1 MLISANPGPQSLA
14 LSVIGC
20 PWLFYGGA
28 RGGGKTYYLILD
40 WLQSALLYGKNWAG
54 VVFRRTYPELED
66 VIKQAREILIPLG
79 AKYNGSTR
87 IFRLPNGA
95 TLKMR
100 YIRNLQDVASYQG
113 HEYQWIGIDEAG
125 NFPSA
130 DILEQI
136 WQSSRT
142 SKIAG
147 LPRRLRLTGNPGGVG
162 HGWLR
167 KMFVDPVPPFTM
179 HKGRMF
185 IPSLVTDNLAL
196 MSNDPLYA
204 QQLSE
209 ISNPVLR
216 AAWYEGR
223 WDIMAGQYFDE
234 AIPDKLEITLDS
246 IPPQWPVFSGYDHGL
261 SSPYALVICAI
272 SDGEL
277 GIPRGTVVVLAEVYG
292 GKDGKGFRHS
302 PSTIAEKIV
311 KTLQKYGGDGNPIF
325 ADPSIFT
332 SQGGPSIAEQLAN
345 CGVKNLCKAD
355 NTRLAGWL
363 QLRQRIRANTLKM
376 IKGQT
381 QETLR
386 SLLDATI
393 DIKDP
398 EDVDTTG
405 DDHALDALRYAI
417 MSRPYAPEKTEKVDH
432 NLLTHDT
439 LMRMIKAQ
447 RDPSR

>member
-54 VVFRRTYPELED
+54 VIFRRTYPELED

-147 LPRRLRLTGNPGGVG
+147 LPRRLN
-162 HGWLR
+162 
-167 KMFVDPVPPFTM
+167 
-179 HKGRMF
+179 
-185 IPSLVTDNLAL
+185 
-196 MSNDPLYA
+196 
-204 QQLSE
+204 
-209 ISNPVLR
+209 
-216 AAWYEGR
+216 
-223 WDIMAGQYFDE
+223 
-234 AIPDKLEITLDS
+234 
-246 IPPQWPVFSGYDHGL
+246 
-261 SSPYALVICAI
+261 
-272 SDGEL
+272 
-277 GIPRGTVVVLAEVYG
+277 
-292 GKDGKGFRHS
+292 
-302 PSTIAEKIV
+302 
-311 KTLQKYGGDGNPIF
+311 
-325 ADPSIFT
+325 
-332 SQGGPSIAEQLAN
+332 
-345 CGVKNLCKAD
+345 
-355 NTRLAGWL
+355 
-363 QLRQRIRANTLKM
+363 
-376 IKGQT
+376 
-381 QETLR
+381 
-386 SLLDATI
+386 
-393 DIKDP
+393 
-398 EDVDTTG
+398 
-405 DDHALDALRYAI
+405 
-417 MSRPYAPEKTEKVDH
+417 
-432 NLLTHDT
+432 
-439 LMRMIKAQ
+439 
-447 RDPSR
+447 